1 MRLRVQGRF
10 AAFRSSL
17 PGERQ
22 DVHYELVDDAAIT
35 ELADVQWA
43 DWDVK
48 GRLLVAT
55 VVGMVANPHIQPWG
69 RSPAL
74 INTGFAVVCVIYLV
88 TVVVHGRRR
97 DSFRAVTR

>member
-1 MRLRVQGRF
+1 VQGRF

-17 PGERQ
+17 PCERQ

-43 DWDVK
+43 DWDAK

-55 VVGMVANPHIQPWG
+55 TDG
-69 RSPAL
+69 RLQVRAWSRAGCATRSEVDLRAFAPSPSPPPKEA
-74 INTGFAVVCVIYLV
+74 Y
-88 TVVVHGRRR
+88 RW
-97 DSFRAVTR
+97 